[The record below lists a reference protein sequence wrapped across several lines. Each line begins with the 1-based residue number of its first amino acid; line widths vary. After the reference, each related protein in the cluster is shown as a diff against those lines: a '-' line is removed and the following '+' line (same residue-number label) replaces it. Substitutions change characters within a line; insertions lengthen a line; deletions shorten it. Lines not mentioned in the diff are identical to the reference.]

1 MALQAELDHLLQAA
15 ADAGDVPGVV
25 ALAATADGVIYQGAS
40 GRRRLPDGAPMSLD
54 TMFWIASM
62 TKPVAAVAA
71 MQLVEQ
77 GKLSLAQNAAEI
89 LPQLAD
95 VRVLEGFDNTGTP
108 RLRPAR
114 RPITVRHLLTHTAGY
129 GYEHWNADMRR
140 YVQQTGLPGASSG
153 RLVSLDA
160 PLLFDPGERWEYGI
174 NIDWLGRLV
183 DAVSGQTLDAYLR
196 EHIFAPLG
204 MRDTV
209 YLLSDEH
216 KARLAPLHR
225 RANGTLAVTEER
237 QPPEH
242 LPDFFPGG
250 GGLHGPGSDYL
261 KFLRALMNGG
271 RLDGAQILRPETVAL
286 MGQNHIAVDGAGVLK
301 AANPHMTAR
310 SRCVPGPAHRLGVE
324 LPDQPGERSDRPAR
338 RQPDLGRHGQH
349 LFLARSEP
357 EGRGRAA
364 DADPPLRGPDR
375 AATVRGVRDRGV
387 SRGRRLSVP
396 LRTPV
401 KCFAPGAVPPRC
413 RHR

>member
-1 MALQAELDHLLQAA
+1 MQQELDRLLQAA

-25 ALAATADGVIYQGAS
+25 ALAATADGVIYQGAA

-77 GKLSLAQNAAEI
+77 GKLSLEQNAAEI
-89 LPQLAD
+89 CPQLAD
-95 VRVLEGFDNTGTP
+95 VKVLEGFDDTGAP
-108 RLRPAR
+108 RLRAAR

-153 RLVSLDA
+153 QLVALDA

-174 NIDWLGRLV
+174 SIDWLGRLV

-216 KARLAPLHR
+216 KARLAQLHR

-237 QPPEH
+237 KPPEH
-242 LPDFFPGG
+242 LPEFFPGG
-250 GGLHGPGSDYL
+250 GGLHGTGERLSEIPA
-261 KFLRALMNGG
+261 RA
-271 RLDGAQILRPETVAL
+271 DEWRPARRC
-286 MGQNHIAVDGAGVLK
+286 
-301 AANPHMTAR
+301 ANPAARDGRPDGTEPHR
-310 SRCVPGPAHRLGVE
+310 SRRRRRAEGREPVHDPRSRRVSRTAHRLGVE
-324 LPDQPGERSDRPAR
+324 LPDQPGRRADRPAR
-338 RQPDLGRHGQH
+338 RQPDLGRAWATPISGST
-349 LFLARSEP
+349 RS
-357 EGRGRAA
+357 GRSPA
-364 DADPPLRGPDR
+364 
-375 AATVRGVRDRGV
+375 
-387 SRGRRLSVP
+387 
-396 LRTPV
+396 
-401 KCFAPGAVPPRC
+401 CC
-413 RHR
+413 